1 MFGFGTFH
9 IIFVL
14 VLLAVVVLVRIS
26 MNKAN
31 KNGSFPSN
39 NNLIFENDP
48 DLDPSESWSGTNI
61 NGEH

>member
-9 IIFVL
+9 IVFVL
-14 VLLAVVVLVRIS
+14 VLLAVVILVRIA

-31 KNGSFPSN
+31 KNGSFSSDN
-39 NNLIFENDP
+39 SLSFENDP
-48 DLDPSESWSGTNI
+48 DLDPSEPWSGTNI